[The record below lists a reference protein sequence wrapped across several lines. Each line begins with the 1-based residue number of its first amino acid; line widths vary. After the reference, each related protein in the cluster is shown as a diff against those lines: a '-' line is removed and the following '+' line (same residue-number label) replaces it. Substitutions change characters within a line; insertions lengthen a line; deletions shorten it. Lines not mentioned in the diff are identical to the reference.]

1 MTTKELLKPRW
12 KVIADFPC
20 NVGQDVG
27 EIISECEY
35 KSEPDCYF
43 VKIDLDGK
51 IFGICPDDYPHLFK
65 KLKWW
70 EERDIKDLPDYIKKI
85 DTEVV
90 YKVLWNRYDNP
101 PKCVGIWFN
110 REGIDVCFDGQDQ
123 DFSLLTI
130 YKPATEQEYLNQ

>member
-1 MTTKELLKPRW
+1 MKTEELLKPRW

-20 NVGQDVG
+20 NVGHDVG

-43 VKIDLDGK
+43 VKINLDGK

-70 EERDIKDLPDYIKKI
+70 EERKFEDIPEYIRVEHTVPI
-85 DTEVV
+85 THYQELNGV
-90 YKVLWNRYDNP
+90 YR
-101 PKCVGIWFN
+101 VGKYTSDGFISDKG
-110 REGIDVCFDGQDQ
+110 EGITFNKWVF
-123 DFSLLTI
+123 
-130 YKPATEQEYLNQ
+130 PATEQEYLNQFNNEK